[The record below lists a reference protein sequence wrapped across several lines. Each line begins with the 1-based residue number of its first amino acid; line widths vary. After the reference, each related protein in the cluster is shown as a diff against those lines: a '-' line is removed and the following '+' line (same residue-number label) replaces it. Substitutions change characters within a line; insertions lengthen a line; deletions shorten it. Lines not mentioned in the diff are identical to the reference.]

1 MAIDTCTTKSVV
13 KIPVKKFIDT
23 DKNCEDSS
31 QDDCIHVRYHDC
43 EEVPF
48 MSKYISRKKFTFLK
62 LFHSSKKK
70 TLLDFNC
77 TLISRKKN
85 CFAGIKLEEKEECVK
100 EIKQECS
107 KVPVQN
113 CAEVPVE
120 HSKVISNLV
129 CELQPQRIC
138 EEFTNH
144 VCQTIPKNETK
155 ELPTCNCMEE
165 TENVCFDVTFQKCEE
180 IPATKLDT
188 REVCVEKIL
197 EKEVPEP
204 VLKKEVCHDEIEQKC
219 FDVPE
224 QTCENVPVIRPKT
237 ISKEICSY

>member
-1 MAIDTCTTKSVV
+1 M
-13 KIPVKKFIDT
+13 
-23 DKNCEDSS
+23 
-31 QDDCIHVRYHDC
+31 
-43 EEVPF
+43 
-48 MSKYISRKKFTFLK
+48 
-62 LFHSSKKK
+62 
-70 TLLDFNC
+70 
-77 TLISRKKN
+77 
-85 CFAGIKLEEKEECVK
+85 EEKEECVN

-107 KVPVQN
+107 EVPVQN

-155 ELPTCNCMEE
+155 GLPTCNCMEE

-180 IPATKLDT
+180 VPATKLDT

-197 EKEVPEP
+197 VKEVPEP

-219 FDVPE
+219 LRKVNFSFSVVFFTRTI
-224 QTCENVPVIRPKT
+224 TCRGKYIVGIVAAHLGTVLIFHSLVSTCNSNAKMFIFFKGL
-237 ISKEICSY
+237 IFIIIWSIHNSLFLIFFF